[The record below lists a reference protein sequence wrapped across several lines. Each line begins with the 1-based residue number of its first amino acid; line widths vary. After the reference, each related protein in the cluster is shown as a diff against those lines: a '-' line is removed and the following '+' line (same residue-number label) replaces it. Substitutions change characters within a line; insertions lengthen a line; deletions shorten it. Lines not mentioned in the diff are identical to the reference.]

1 MSRNPRPA
9 RVVTPRPDICG
20 MPERSEV
27 IDQALWAMQDDD
39 VEWAAV
45 ELVEHCRR
53 RLKQAEQLTGT
64 SSRFGQDAACGATI
78 HIRTVRSIVNLMA
91 DAYREFWLPER
102 LDLPVIGLSLPL
114 WHQVQWRGFFMVELH
129 DLLDNPAFVRNVLIS
144 TLNRDTDVAMAAEY
158 AVLLLLRL
166 RYGMPVPAYLWK
178 VCLRSKDGGEKPPVK
193 KGEPAKPH
201 FWL

>member
-1 MSRNPRPA
+1 
-9 RVVTPRPDICG
+9 
-20 MPERSEV
+20 MPERFEV
-27 IDQALWAMQDDD
+27 VDRAVWSMQDDD

-45 ELVEHCRR
+45 ELVEHCRQ
-53 RLKQAEQLTGT
+53 RLAQAEQLLGVQMG
-64 SSRFGQDAACGATI
+64 FGPGAACGDTI
-78 HIRTVRSIVNLMA
+78 HIRTVRSIVTLMA
-91 DAYREFWLPER
+91 DAYRQFWLPER

-178 VCLRSKDGGEKPPVK
+178 VRLRSKDGAEMPPVK